1 MHLTAQEQQQIN
13 ELVAEVEAT
22 SGAQFVVAV
31 IGKADAYPEIPWKA
45 FALGAAS
52 AALLFAGVELG
63 LANWPFLR
71 GTLPALMIVLAA
83 GMVFAVL
90 AVFVPVFGRLL
101 LDSVRARTEVEQYA
115 RAAFLERGMFQTRER
130 VGVLVLVS
138 LFERQAAIIADTGVR
153 QHVTDEAIEAIVAEV
168 APLARPDRVA
178 EAARCA
184 LTAIATRLGSRL
196 DPAAAANDLPDAPV
210 EERGS

>member
-52 AALLFAGVELG
+52 AALLVAGVELG
-63 LANWPFLR
+63 PANWPFLR
-71 GTLPALMIVLAA
+71 GTLPALMIVLAT

-90 AVFVPVFGRLL
+90 AVFVPVLGRLL
-101 LDSVRARTEVEQYA
+101 LDAVRARTEVEQYA
-115 RAAFLERGMFQTRER
+115 RAAFLERGMFQTRDR
-130 VGVLVLVS
+130 VGILVLVS
-138 LFERQAAIIADTGVR
+138 LFERQAAIVADTGVR

-168 APLARPDRVA
+168 APLVRPGRVA

-184 LTAIATRLGSRL
+184 LRAISARLGGRL
-196 DPAAAANDLPDAPV
+196 APAAAANELPDAPV